1 MGSVFAVLALAALIS
16 GLVSAGFHSRAVD
29 FLIEV
34 EQEMVRVEWPTFPV
48 LVRSTLII
56 AVAIVVMAVLIVGVD
71 FVNFY
76 FLELIRWLGGKL

>member
-1 MGSVFAVLALAALIS
+1 
-16 GLVSAGFHSRAVD
+16 
-29 FLIEV
+29 
-34 EQEMVRVEWPTFPV
+34 
-48 LVRSTLII
+48 VRSTLII